1 MATISNTPR
10 PGYVWDSTDNVWYPI
25 GVGGHSHADIAN
37 TIVTAKGDIVS
48 ATAASTPARLAV
60 GNNGE
65 SLVADSAATTGLRYQ
80 PSQAAGKNGIIN
92 GGMDIWQRGTS
103 IACSATAYTADRWQG
118 YRGVVGATVSRQTSS
133 LTLDSIQY
141 CARVQRDSGNTST
154 STIWFSQAIET
165 VNSYPF
171 AGKAIAFSFYA
182 RAGANFSAASS
193 ALNVRLRWG
202 TGTDQNPLGSWTGG
216 GFTVSTT
223 ATLTT
228 SWQRF
233 TFTGTVDATATE
245 LAAYVGYDGVGTA
258 GAADYFEMT
267 GVQLEVGSVAT
278 AFSRAGGTI
287 QGELAACQRYYW
299 RAGQVT
305 AYQRYGNGVGSGAT
319 QGYVFVNT
327 PVPMRVAPTSVDYS
341 TLGVYDG
348 TSTITLTSVA
358 INQAAPNGTELSCV
372 AASGITTNR
381 PLILTNNNSTSG
393 FLAFNSEL

>member
-1 MATISNTPR
+1 
-10 PGYVWDSTDNVWYPI
+10 
-25 GVGGHSHADIAN
+25 
-37 TIVTAKGDIVS
+37 
-48 ATAASTPARLAV
+48 
-60 GNNGE
+60 
-65 SLVADSAATTGLRYQ
+65 
-80 PSQAAGKNGIIN
+80 
-92 GGMDIWQRGTS
+92 
-103 IACSATAYTADRWQG
+103 
-118 YRGVVGATVSRQTSS
+118 
-133 LTLDSIQY
+133 
-141 CARVQRDSGNTST
+141 VQRDSGNTST

-171 AGKAIAFSFYA
+171 AGKAVAYSFYA

-193 ALNVRLRWG
+193 NLNVRLRWG

-287 QGELAACQRYYW
+287 QGELAACQRYYQRPATASLYAYYGTGVSESATASVIFVPLITSMRTNGPTTVDFSNLAQYDGSTV
-299 RAGQVT
+299 RAVT
-305 AYQRYGNGVGSGAT
+305 TLTIVHNSSNGVA
-319 QGYVFVNT
+319 
-327 PVPMRVAPTSVDYS
+327 
-341 TLGVYDG
+341 
-348 TSTITLTSVA
+348 
-358 INQAAPNGTELSCV
+358 LS
-372 AASGITTNR
+372 AASASGLTTNR
-381 PLILTNNNSTSG
+381 PSALINNNSGSAYFG
-393 FLAFNSEL
+393 LSAEL

>member
-25 GVGGHSHADIAN
+25 GVGGHSHSEIAKTIAD
-37 TIVTAKGDIVS
+37 AKGDLIVG
-48 ATAASTPARLAV
+48 TAADTVDRLAV

-65 SLVADSAATTGLRYQ
+65 TLVADSAATTGLRYQ

-118 YRGVVGATVSRQTSS
+118 YRGVAGATVSRQTSS

-287 QGELAACQRYYW
+287 QGELAACSRYF
-299 RAGQVT
+299 RII
-305 AYQRYGNGVGSGAT
+305 S
-319 QGYVFVNT
+319 
-327 PVPMRVAPTSVDYS
+327 S
-341 TLGVYDG
+341 
-348 TSTITLTSVA
+348 
-358 INQAAPNGTELSCV
+358 
-372 AASGITTNR
+372 ASGINAGTTNVQWSIQHYGMRTTPSVAVTAVVIASDVGGADFTQSSAAITIIENDANGGRYQCANFSGMTTFR
-381 PLILTNNNSTSG
+381 PYILLSTGGKVQLS
-393 FLAFNSEL
+393 AEL